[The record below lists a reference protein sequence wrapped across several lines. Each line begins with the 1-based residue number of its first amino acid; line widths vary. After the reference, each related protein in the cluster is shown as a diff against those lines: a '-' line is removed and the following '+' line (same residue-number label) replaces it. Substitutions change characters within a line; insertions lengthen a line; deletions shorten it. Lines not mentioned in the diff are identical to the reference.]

1 MHKYTKGEY
10 MDKIQRIKNLITEI
24 NKHNYN
30 YYVLD
35 NPTIADREYDAI
47 YDELVRLEKETGI
60 ILPDSPT
67 KQVGDVVLEGFKK
80 HTHLQ
85 KLYSLDKCN
94 SFDELESWINGIN
107 KVYGEQLYTMEYKFD
122 GLQMTITYE
131 NGKFVSAATRGNGFI
146 GEDVTNQVLTIK
158 SIPLF
163 INFKGKVVVQGEA
176 MMKLSVLAEYNKTA
190 LEPLKNARNAAAGA
204 IRNLDPRV
212 TGSRNLSMFFY
223 GVPYIEGKKF
233 ETHLELVEFL
243 KSNGFP
249 VFDYMQSKT
258 DILSIEN
265 EIDKIDKYKQDLDI
279 LIDGVVIKVNDF
291 KVRDKLGYT
300 SKFPKWAVAYKFEAQ
315 ELTTTLNNVV
325 WQVGR
330 TGKLTPIAE
339 VSPIELA
346 GATVKRATLNNYG
359 DILRKDV
366 KVNSK
371 VFVRRSNEV
380 IPEILGVAE
389 HMPDSYDIKKPLTC
403 PCCGSVLIEDGAH
416 LFCTNFYGCAEQ
428 IDDRINHYASRNAMN
443 IEGLSGKTISLLREQ
458 LNVKTVADLYK
469 ITQAD
474 LLNLEKFKDKKS
486 ENLVY
491 SIQNSKN
498 PEFYRFI
505 FALGI
510 NGVGERTAKDLAK
523 KFANLNELLNAS
535 VQQLTEVDEIG
546 LITAENIYN
555 FLHDKNQIDL
565 INQLLLAGIT
575 IKYPEN
581 NQEFNDELTN
591 KTIVITGDFE
601 HFSRTQLTNKLES
614 FGAKVTSSV
623 SKKTDLVLVGN
634 NPGSKFYKAQEL
646 GIKVMF
652 EPELNKILL

>member
-1 MHKYTKGEY
+1 
-10 MDKIQRIKNLITEI
+10 MDKIERIKELITII

-47 YDELVRLEKETGI
+47 YDELVRLEKETGVV
-60 ILPDSPT
+60 LPDSPT

-94 SFDELESWINGIN
+94 SFSELESWINSIN
-107 KVYGEQLYTMEYKFD
+107 NDYGEQTYTVEYKFD

-131 NGKFVSAATRGNGFI
+131 DGKFVSAATRGNGYV

-158 SIPLF
+158 SVPLF
-163 INFKGKVVVQGEA
+163 IKYKGKLVVQGEA
-176 MMKLSVLAEYNKTA
+176 MMKLSVLEEYNKTA
-190 LEPLKNARNAAAGA
+190 IEPLKNARNAAAGA

-223 GVPYIEGKKF
+223 GIPYIEDKKF
-233 ETHLELVEFL
+233 ATHTELVEFL
-243 KSNGFP
+243 KENGFP
-249 VFDYMQSKT
+249 VYDYFSVQNT
-258 DILSIEN
+258 IGGIEN
-265 EIDKIDKYKQDLDI
+265 QIEIIDKEKQHYDI
-279 LIDGVVIKVNDF
+279 LIDGVVVKVNDF

-339 VSPIELA
+339 VTPIELA

-359 DILRKDV
+359 DIIRKDV
-366 KVNSK
+366 KINST

-389 HMPDSYDIKKPLTC
+389 HFDNSYEIKKPEVC
-403 PCCGSVLIEDGAH
+403 PCCGAKVVEDGAN
-416 LFCTNFYGCAEQ
+416 LFCTNYFGCAEQ
-428 IDDRINHYASRNAMN
+428 IEDRINHYAARNAMN
-443 IEGLSGKTISLLREQ
+443 IEGLSDKTIKALREE
-458 LNVKTVADLYK
+458 LSVKTVADLYK
-469 ITQAD
+469 LTPED
-474 LLNLEKFKDKKS
+474 LLKLEKFKDKKS
-486 ENLVY
+486 ANL
-491 SIQNSKN
+491 INSLNSSKK

-505 FALGI
+505 YALGI
-510 NGVGERTAKDLAK
+510 NGVGEKTAKDLAK
-523 KFANLNELLNAS
+523 KYDSLSSLMSATIED
-535 VQQLTEVDEIG
+535 LTTINDVG
-546 LITAENIYN
+546 LVIAENIYN
-555 FLHDKNQIDL
+555 FFKDDIQVGIINELLSLGIEIQYPKSDL
-565 INQLLLAGIT
+565 VV
-575 IKYPEN
+575 
-581 NQEFNDELTN
+581 NDTFTN
-591 KTIVITGDFE
+591 KTIVLTGDLNN
-601 HFSRTQLTNKLES
+601 FSRTELTALLEK

-623 SKKTDLVLVGN
+623 SKKTDLVIVGE
-634 NPGSKFYKAQEL
+634 NPGSKFNKAQEL
-646 GIKVMF
+646 GIKIMF
-652 EPELNKILL
+652 EPELMDCLK

>member
-1 MHKYTKGEY
+1 
-10 MDKIQRIKNLITEI
+10 MDKIERIKQLITEI

-47 YDELVRLEKETGI
+47 YDELVRLEKETGVV
-60 ILPDSPT
+60 LPDSPT

-94 SFDELESWINGIN
+94 NFSELESWINGVN
-107 KVYGEQLYTMEYKFD
+107 EAYGNQLYTMEYKFD

-131 NGKFVSAATRGNGFI
+131 NGKFVSAATRGNGYV

-158 SIPLF
+158 SVPLF

-249 VFDYMQSKT
+249 VFDYMEAKS
-258 DILSIEN
+258 DIASIES
-265 EIDKIDKYKQDLDI
+265 EINKIDEIKQDLDI
-279 LIDGVVIKVNDF
+279 LIDGVVIKVNNF

-339 VSPIELA
+339 VDPIELA
-346 GATVKRATLNNYG
+346 GATVKRATLNNFG

-366 KVNSK
+366 KINSK

-389 HMPDSYDIKKPLTC
+389 HTDNSFDIKKPTNC
-403 PCCGSVLIEDGAH
+403 PCCGSEIVEDGAN
-416 LFCTNFYGCAEQ
+416 LFCPNYFGCAEQ

-443 IEGLSGKTISLLREQ
+443 IEGLSGKTIGLLRENLGVQ
-458 LNVKTVADLYK
+458 TVADLYK
-469 ITQAD
+469 ISGSQ
-474 LLNLEKFKDKKS
+474 LLALDKFKDKKS
-486 ENLVY
+486 QNLVE

-523 KFANLNELLNAS
+523 QFGSLEKLMSATVSE
-535 VQQLTEVDEIG
+535 LTEVDEIG

-555 FLHDKNQIDL
+555 FFHNDTQINL
-565 INQLLLAGIT
+565 INELLDLGIN
-575 IKYPEN
+575 INYPEN
-581 NQEFNDELTN
+581 NQVTHSELTG

-601 HFSRTQLTNKLES
+601 HFTRTQLTTELERY
-614 FGAKVTSSV
+614 GAKVTSSV
-623 SKKTDLVLVGN
+623 SKKTDLVVVGN
-634 NPGSKFYKAQEL
+634 NPGSKFNKAQEL
-646 GIKVMF
+646 GVNVMF
-652 EPELNKILL
+652 ETELNKILL

>member
-1 MHKYTKGEY
+1 
-10 MDKIQRIKNLITEI
+10 MDKIERIKNLITEI

-60 ILPDSPT
+60 VLPDSPT

-94 SFDELESWINGIN
+94 TFQELETWINGIN

-249 VFDYMQSKT
+249 VFNYMESKT
-258 DILSIEN
+258 SVLGIED
-265 EIDKIDKYKQDLDI
+265 EIDKIDEYKKDLDI

-359 DILRKDV
+359 DILRKGV
-366 KVNSK
+366 KINSK

-389 HMPDSYDIKKPLTC
+389 HMPNSYDIVKPETC
-403 PCCGSVLIEDGAH
+403 PCCGTALIEDGAH
-416 LFCTNFYGCAEQ
+416 LFCPNFYGCAEQ

-443 IEGLSGKTISLLREQ
+443 IEGLSGKTISLLREN
-458 LNVKTVADLYK
+458 LNVKSVADLYK

-474 LLNLEKFKDKKS
+474 LLSLEKFKDKKS
-486 ENLVY
+486 DNLVL
-491 SIQNSKN
+491 SIENSKN

-523 KFANLNELLNAS
+523 KFTTLNDLLNATVS
-535 VQQLTEVDEIG
+535 ELVEIDEIG

-555 FLHDKNQIDL
+555 FLHDPNQISL
-565 INQLLLAGIT
+565 INELLNVGIN
-575 IKYPEN
+575 IKYPELK
-581 NQEFNDELTN
+581 QTFNDELSN

-601 HFSRTQLTNKLES
+601 HFSRTQLTNKLETY
-614 FGAKVTSSV
+614 GAKVTSSV
-623 SKKTDLVLVGN
+623 SKKTDLVVVGN
-634 NPGSKFYKAQEL
+634 NPGSKLNKAQEL
-646 GIKVMF
+646 GVRVMF

>member
-1 MHKYTKGEY
+1 
-10 MDKIQRIKNLITEI
+10 MDKIKRIKELITII

-47 YDELVRLEKETGI
+47 YDELVNLEKETGVV
-60 ILPDSPT
+60 LPDSPT

-94 SFDELESWINGIN
+94 SFSELENWVNGIN
-107 KVYGEQLYTMEYKFD
+107 EVYGNQTYTLEYKFD

-131 NGKFVSAATRGNGFI
+131 DGKFVSAATRGNGYV

-163 INFKGKVVVQGEA
+163 INFKGKLVVQGEA

-223 GVPYIEGKKF
+223 GVPYIEGVKF
-233 ETHLELVEFL
+233 NSHIELIDFL

-249 VFDYMQSKT
+249 VYDYIK
-258 DILSIEN
+258 IEN
-265 EIDKIDKYKQDLDI
+265 TIEGIESEIDLIDKLKKDFDI

-339 VSPIELA
+339 VDPIELA

-359 DILRKDV
+359 DIIRKGV
-366 KVNSK
+366 KINSK

-389 HMPDSYDIKKPLTC
+389 HTDSSYEIAKPTIC
-403 PCCGSVLIEDGAH
+403 PCCGAEVVEDGAN
-416 LFCTNFYGCAEQ
+416 LFCTNYFGCSEQ
-428 IDDRINHYASRNAMN
+428 IEDRINHYASRNAMN
-443 IEGLSGKTISLLREQ
+443 IEGLSDKTIKQLREE
-458 LNVKTVADLYK
+458 LNVKTIADLYK
-469 ITQAD
+469 LTKED
-474 LLNLEKFKDKKS
+474 LLKLDKFKDKKS
-486 ENLVY
+486 KNIIESLKT
-491 SIQNSKN
+491 SQN

-510 NGVGERTAKDLAK
+510 NGVGEKTAKDLAK
-523 KFANLNELLNAS
+523 KYATLQELMNAD
-535 VQQLTEVDEIG
+535 VEDLTTINDVG
-546 LITAENIYN
+546 LVIAENIYN
-555 FLHDKNQIDL
+555 FFRNPIQQDL
-565 INQLLLAGIT
+565 INELILLGMQ
-575 IKYPEN
+575 IKYPKTETLV
-581 NQEFNDELTN
+581 NDNFTN
-591 KTIVITGDFE
+591 KTIVLTGDLDN
-601 HFSRTQLTNKLES
+601 FSRTELTQKLEQ
-614 FGAKVTSSV
+614 FGAKVTGSV
-623 SKKTDLVLVGN
+623 SKKTDLVIVGN
-634 NPGSKFYKAQEL
+634 NPGSKFNKAQEL
-646 GIKVMF
+646 GVKIMF
-652 EPELNKILL
+652 EPELLESLK

>member
-1 MHKYTKGEY
+1 
-10 MDKIQRIKNLITEI
+10 MDKIKRIKELITII

-47 YDELVRLEKETGI
+47 YDELVNLEKETGVV
-60 ILPDSPT
+60 LPDSPT

-94 SFDELESWINGIN
+94 SFSELENWVNGIN
-107 KVYGEQLYTMEYKFD
+107 EVYGNQTYTLEYKFD

-131 NGKFVSAATRGNGFI
+131 DGKFVSAATRGNGYV

-163 INFKGKVVVQGEA
+163 INFKGKLVVQGEA

-223 GVPYIEGKKF
+223 GVPYIEGVKF
-233 ETHLELVEFL
+233 NSHIELIDFL

-249 VFDYMQSKT
+249 VYDYFK
-258 DILSIEN
+258 IEN
-265 EIDKIDKYKQDLDI
+265 TIEGIESEIDLIDKLKKDFDI

-339 VSPIELA
+339 VDPIELA

-359 DILRKDV
+359 DIIRKGV
-366 KVNSK
+366 KINSK

-389 HMPDSYDIKKPLTC
+389 HTDSSYEIAKPTIC
-403 PCCGSVLIEDGAH
+403 PCCGAEVVEDGAN
-416 LFCTNFYGCAEQ
+416 LFCTNYFGCSEQ
-428 IDDRINHYASRNAMN
+428 IEDRINHYASRNAMN
-443 IEGLSGKTISLLREQ
+443 IEGLSDKTIKQLREE
-458 LNVKTVADLYK
+458 LNVKTIADLYK
-469 ITQAD
+469 LTKED
-474 LLNLEKFKDKKS
+474 LLKLDKFKDKKS
-486 ENLVY
+486 KNIIESLKT
-491 SIQNSKN
+491 SQN

-510 NGVGERTAKDLAK
+510 NGVGEKTAKDLAK
-523 KFANLNELLNAS
+523 KYATLQELMNAD
-535 VQQLTEVDEIG
+535 VEDLTTINDVG
-546 LITAENIYN
+546 LVIAENIYN
-555 FLHDKNQIDL
+555 FFRNPIQQDL
-565 INQLLLAGIT
+565 INELILLGMQ
-575 IKYPEN
+575 IKYPKTETLV
-581 NQEFNDELTN
+581 NDNFTN
-591 KTIVITGDFE
+591 KTIVLTGDLDN
-601 HFSRTQLTNKLES
+601 FSRTELTQKLEQ
-614 FGAKVTSSV
+614 FGAKVTGSV
-623 SKKTDLVLVGN
+623 SKKTDLIIVGN
-634 NPGSKFYKAQEL
+634 NPGSKFNKAQEL
-646 GIKVMF
+646 GVKIMF
-652 EPELNKILL
+652 EPELLESLK

>member
-1 MHKYTKGEY
+1 
-10 MDKIQRIKNLITEI
+10 MDKIERIKNLITEI

-60 ILPDSPT
+60 VLPDSPT

-94 SFDELESWINGIN
+94 TFQELETWINGIN
-107 KVYGEQLYTMEYKFD
+107 KVHGEQLYTMEYKFD

-249 VFDYMQSKT
+249 VFDYMESKT
-258 DILSIEN
+258 SVLGIED
-265 EIDKIDKYKQDLDI
+265 EINKIDEYKKDLDI

-315 ELTTTLNNVV
+315 ELTTILNNVV

-359 DILRKDV
+359 DILRKGV
-366 KVNSK
+366 KINSK

-389 HMPDSYDIKKPLTC
+389 HMPNSYDIVKPETC
-403 PCCGSVLIEDGAH
+403 PCCGTALIEDGAH
-416 LFCTNFYGCAEQ
+416 LFCPNFYGCAEQ

-443 IEGLSGKTISLLREQ
+443 IEGLSGKTISLLREN
-458 LNVKTVADLYK
+458 LNVKSVADLYK

-474 LLNLEKFKDKKS
+474 LLSLEKFKDKKS
-486 ENLVY
+486 DNLVL
-491 SIQNSKN
+491 SIEHSKN

-523 KFANLNELLNAS
+523 KFTTLNDLLNATVS
-535 VQQLTEVDEIG
+535 ELVEIDEIG

-555 FLHDKNQIDL
+555 FLHDQNQINL
-565 INQLLLAGIT
+565 INELINVGIN
-575 IKYPEN
+575 IKYPELK
-581 NQEFNDELTN
+581 QTFNDELSN

-601 HFSRTQLTNKLES
+601 HFSRTQLTNKLETY
-614 FGAKVTSSV
+614 GAKVTSSV
-623 SKKTDLVLVGN
+623 SKKTDLVVVGN
-634 NPGSKFYKAQEL
+634 NPGSKLNKAQEL
-646 GIKVMF
+646 GVRVMF
-652 EPELNKILL
+652 EPEWNKILL

>member
-1 MHKYTKGEY
+1 
-10 MDKIQRIKNLITEI
+10 MDKIERIKNLITEI

-60 ILPDSPT
+60 VLPDSPT

-94 SFDELESWINGIN
+94 TFQELETWINGIN

-249 VFDYMQSKT
+249 VFDYMESKT
-258 DILSIEN
+258 NVLGIED
-265 EIDKIDKYKQDLDI
+265 EIDKIDEYKKDLDI

-359 DILRKDV
+359 DILRKGV
-366 KVNSK
+366 KINSK

-389 HMPDSYDIKKPLTC
+389 HMPNSYDVVKPETC
-403 PCCGSVLIEDGAH
+403 PCCGTALIEDGAH
-416 LFCTNFYGCAEQ
+416 LFCPNFYGCAEQ

-443 IEGLSGKTISLLREQ
+443 IEGLSGKTISLLREN
-458 LNVKTVADLYK
+458 LNVKSVADLYK

-474 LLNLEKFKDKKS
+474 LLSLEKFKDKKS
-486 ENLVY
+486 DNLVL
-491 SIQNSKN
+491 SIENSKN

-523 KFANLNELLNAS
+523 KFTTLNDLLNATVS
-535 VQQLTEVDEIG
+535 ELVEIDEIG

-555 FLHDKNQIDL
+555 FLHDQNQISL
-565 INQLLLAGIT
+565 INELINVGIN
-575 IKYPEN
+575 IKYPELK
-581 NQEFNDELTN
+581 QTFNDELSN

-601 HFSRTQLTNKLES
+601 HFSRTQLTNKLET

-623 SKKTDLVLVGN
+623 SKKTDLVVVGN
-634 NPGSKFYKAQEL
+634 NPGSKLNKAQEL
-646 GIKVMF
+646 GVRVMF

>member
-1 MHKYTKGEY
+1 
-10 MDKIQRIKNLITEI
+10 MDKIERIKNLITEI

-60 ILPDSPT
+60 VLPDSPT

-94 SFDELESWINGIN
+94 TFEELETWINGIN
-107 KVYGEQLYTMEYKFD
+107 KVYGNQLYTMEYKFD

-158 SIPLF
+158 SVPLF

-249 VFDYMQSKT
+249 VFDYMESKT
-258 DILSIEN
+258 DVLSIED
-265 EIDKIDKYKQDLDI
+265 EINKIDSYKKDLDI

-359 DILRKDV
+359 DILRKGV
-366 KVNSK
+366 KINSK

-389 HMPDSYDIKKPLTC
+389 HMPNSFDIKKPETC
-403 PCCGSVLIEDGAH
+403 PCCGTTLVEDGAH
-416 LFCTNFYGCAEQ
+416 LFCPNFYGCAEQ

-443 IEGLSGKTISLLREQ
+443 IEGLSEKTISLLREN

-469 ITQAD
+469 ITQSD
-474 LLNLEKFKDKKS
+474 LLGLEKFKDKKS
-486 ENLVY
+486 DNLVL
-491 SIQNSKN
+491 SIENSKN

-523 KFANLNELLNAS
+523 KFASLTELLNAS
-535 VQQLTEVDEIG
+535 IESLVEIDEIG

-565 INQLLLAGIT
+565 INELISVGIN
-575 IKYPEN
+575 IKYPELE
-581 NQEFNDELTN
+581 QTFNAELTN

-614 FGAKVTSSV
+614 YGAKVTSSV
-623 SKKTDLVLVGN
+623 SKKTDLVVVGN
-634 NPGSKFYKAQEL
+634 NPGSKLNKAQEL
-646 GIKVMF
+646 GVKVMF

>member
-1 MHKYTKGEY
+1 
-10 MDKIQRIKNLITEI
+10 MDKIKRIKELITII

-47 YDELVRLEKETGI
+47 YDELVNLEKETGVV
-60 ILPDSPT
+60 LPDSPT

-94 SFDELESWINGIN
+94 SFSELENWVNGIN
-107 KVYGEQLYTMEYKFD
+107 EVYGNQTYTLEYKFD

-131 NGKFVSAATRGNGFI
+131 DGKFVSAATRGNGYV

-163 INFKGKVVVQGEA
+163 INFKGKLVVQGEA

-223 GVPYIEGKKF
+223 GVPYIEGVKF
-233 ETHLELVEFL
+233 NSHIELIDFL
-243 KSNGFP
+243 KGNGFP
-249 VFDYMQSKT
+249 VYDYFK
-258 DILSIEN
+258 IEN
-265 EIDKIDKYKQDLDI
+265 TIEGIESEIDLIDKLKKDFDI

-339 VSPIELA
+339 VDPIELA

-359 DILRKDV
+359 DIIRKGV
-366 KVNSK
+366 KINSK

-389 HMPDSYDIKKPLTC
+389 HTDSSYEIAKPTIC
-403 PCCGSVLIEDGAH
+403 PCCGAEVVEDGAN
-416 LFCTNFYGCAEQ
+416 LFCTNYFGCSEQ
-428 IDDRINHYASRNAMN
+428 IEDRINHYASRNAMN
-443 IEGLSGKTISLLREQ
+443 IEGLSDKTIKQLREE
-458 LNVKTVADLYK
+458 LNVKTIADLYK
-469 ITQAD
+469 LTKED
-474 LLNLEKFKDKKS
+474 LLKLDKFKDKKS
-486 ENLVY
+486 ENIIESLKT
-491 SIQNSKN
+491 SQN

-510 NGVGERTAKDLAK
+510 NGVGEKTAKDLAK
-523 KFANLNELLNAS
+523 KYATLQELMNAD
-535 VQQLTEVDEIG
+535 VEDLTTINDVG
-546 LITAENIYN
+546 LVIAENIYN
-555 FLHDKNQIDL
+555 FFRNPIQQDL
-565 INQLLLAGIT
+565 INELILLGMQ
-575 IKYPEN
+575 IKYPKTETLV
-581 NQEFNDELTN
+581 NDNFTN
-591 KTIVITGDFE
+591 KTIVLTGDLDN
-601 HFSRTQLTNKLES
+601 FSRTELTQKLEQ
-614 FGAKVTSSV
+614 FGAKVTGSV
-623 SKKTDLVLVGN
+623 SKKTDLIIVGN
-634 NPGSKFYKAQEL
+634 NPGSKFNKAQEL
-646 GIKVMF
+646 GVKIMF
-652 EPELNKILL
+652 EPELLERLK